1 MYDNAETISR
11 SLAGIRKN
19 GLVKRLES
27 SFYAFQVS
35 IANFKQANQNMI
47 DMFANDKIFIAPDLD
62 INNLI
67 AAGLSEEEIEE
78 KLNAKA
84 QDNPKNAS
92 FRAADFNPGYI
103 GMLKKDQEI
112 LEQMCSDWAS
122 VTEADDSKFAKF
134 NDLIKHE
141 LFKADRNP

>member
-1 MYDNAETISR
+1 
-11 SLAGIRKN
+11 
-19 GLVKRLES
+19 
-27 SFYAFQVS
+27 
-35 IANFKQANQNMI
+35 MI
-47 DMFANDKIFIAPDLD
+47 DMFANDKIFITPDLD

-92 FRAADFNPGYI
+92 FRAADFNPEYI

-141 LFKADRNP
+141 LFKADRNPERKLVVFSESVDTVEYLAKRINRKDVLVISAKTEATSSIP